1 MTAQGATTTFRGEAE
16 ATLAFAI
23 AAGLGALTALAVFW
37 GRDTPLWGGWSI
49 GAVAA
54 ITAGAVT
61 LVVAYIAYWRSR
73 NAPGQEWR
81 LGIRSWKFIIDAT
94 AVAVVH
100 AALSMIVTV
109 AVFVILQRAF
119 TGLLADAFLGMV
131 AIGLAVGL
139 AAYWTAVSC
148 QSITTQRMST
158 LLVAYMLISVFA
170 SMLTVSDPLWW
181 EYHFSQLGSFGDAS
195 ASLFNI
201 TLIVAGGMVVAFAMY
216 IGRDLQVLVDRG
228 ILRRARTPRTVTTL
242 FVVMGIML
250 AGVGAVSVTVSE
262 PLHVAFACG
271 MFIVFIAMLIAA
283 RRLFDGLPL
292 TVHLVTW
299 GFLAALVVTI
309 VLFWPVGYFNLT
321 ALELVAFGL
330 IFGWIV
336 VFIRFETAAAEGAP
350 AVEHA

>member
-1 MTAQGATTTFRGEAE
+1 MTAQGAATTFRGEAE

-23 AAGLGALTALAVFW
+23 AGGLGALVALIVFW
-37 GRDTPLWGGWSI
+37 GRHVPLWGGWSI

-54 ITAGAVT
+54 IAAGAVA
-61 LVVAYIAYWRSR
+61 LVAAYVAYWRSR
-73 NAPGQEWR
+73 YAPGQEWR
-81 LGIRSWKFIIDAT
+81 LGIPSWKFILDAS

-109 AVFVILQRAF
+109 AIFAVLQRAF

-131 AIGLAVGL
+131 AVGLAVGL
-139 AAYWTAVSC
+139 SAYWVSVSC
-148 QSITTQRMST
+148 QSITTQRMSS

-201 TLIVAGGMVVAFAMY
+201 TLIVAGALVVAFAMY
-216 IGRDLQVLVDRG
+216 IGRDLQLLVDRG
-228 ILRRARTPRTVTTL
+228 ILRRARTPRTVSTL

-250 AGVGAVSVTVSE
+250 SGVGAVSVSINE
-262 PLHVAFACG
+262 PIHIAFASG
-271 MFIVFIAMLIAA
+271 MFVVFIAMLIAA

-299 GFLAALVVTI
+299 GFLAAILVTV
-309 VLFWPVGYFNLT
+309 VLFFPVGYFNLT

-336 VFIRFETAAAEGAP
+336 VFIRFETAAAEGDGQ
-350 AVEHA
+350 HD